1 MFTPVSSQLAQAFV
15 PAHTAYPHLRNTG
28 GQSRGTGRQIY
39 PQSGPPPV
47 LYGAHGQPLPIGQIQ
62 DPNAQPPAGYY
73 QQPYPGPA
81 YDDRGP
87 PPSNTHPQDQ
97 VSRKR
102 PRLDDPHTPV
112 LVPVY
117 SNNSPSSP
125 SGQQRSG
132 RRGSGNGFEYP
143 DPTNLAPVSPAT
155 SASSY
160 QSHPPSHPNQYYAPA
175 SQPRRSSPQSSY
187 SYDNRA
193 SDSPHGSVSSSSGA
207 YSFPNLHPPQVLPPT
222 RDSGRTPP
230 PPGQG
235 GRSGMS
241 VQAMLGPGENQGGRT
256 NADSEMLNALNRK
269 M

>member
-1 MFTPVSSQLAQAFV
+1 MFTPVSSQAQAFV

-28 GQSRGTGRQIY
+28 GQNRGSGRQIY

-47 LYGAHGQPLPIGQIQ
+47 LYGAHGQPLGPIP
-62 DPNAQPPAGYY
+62 DPNSMQSPGGYY
-73 QQPYPGPA
+73 QPPYGPGPA

-87 PPSNTHPQDQ
+87 PPSNLHDQ

-112 LVPVY
+112 LAPVY
-117 SNNSPSSP
+117 STNSPSSP

-132 RRGSGNGFEYP
+132 RRESGNGYEYP

-155 SASSY
+155 SASSF
-160 QSHPPSHPNQYYAPA
+160 QSHPNPAQHQYYTPAP
-175 SQPRRSSPQSSY
+175 QPRRSSPQSSY

-207 YSFPNLHPPQVLPPT
+207 YQFPNLHPPQVLPPT
-222 RDSGRTPP
+222 RDNGRTPP

-235 GRSGMS
+235 GRSAMS
-241 VQAMLGPGENQGGRT
+241 VQGMLSADSSGGRT

-269 M
+269 I